1 MRTWLRLTLLLA
13 LALVVG
19 CGGSDETPA
28 AGDGQSPRD
37 VLSQLRPISAANVT
51 AVARGTFDNAPP
63 DVGGPIELRLEGP
76 LRNNGAD
83 KLPSLDWNVTFTGFN
98 DKFTSRVVSTGT
110 NVFVRLG
117 GVDFAV
123 GEDAIA
129 RAVDQARQAQ
139 LNGRSGL
146 AAIGV
151 DPLMA
156 VRDLEAKGSGQ
167 VAGVKVTRYSGT
179 VDREELFNQ
188 LERLFRG
195 LPNPGGAPTVITPKQ
210 RAELVS
216 MFSAPSF
223 ELDVAADHTVRRIRI
238 VDRFRT
244 LVSNRKAAG
253 GITGGTLSYEVT
265 YAPVKSTP
273 QIVPPA
279 KAEPLADFFTALQ
292 QELVK

>member
-1 MRTWLRLTLLLA
+1 MRTWLRLTILLA

-19 CGGSDETPA
+19 CGGSNETPA
-28 AGDGQSPRD
+28 AGDGQSPNEL
-37 VLSQLRPISAANVT
+37 LSHLRPINAAKVT

-63 DVGGPIELRLEGP
+63 DVGSPIELRLEGP
-76 LRNNGAD
+76 LRNNGVD

-110 NVFVRLG
+110 DVFIRLG
-117 GVDFAV
+117 GVDFAL
-123 GEDAIA
+123 GEAAVA
-129 RAVDQARQAQ
+129 RMVDQARQAQ
-139 LNGRSGL
+139 VGGRTGL

-151 DPLMA
+151 DPLKA
-156 VRDLEAKGSGQ
+156 VRDLEEKGKSQ
-167 VAGVKVTRYSGT
+167 VAGVKTTRYTGT
-179 VDREELFNQ
+179 VDRDELFNQ

-195 LPNPGGAPTVITPKQ
+195 LPNPGGTPTVITPKQ
-210 RAELVS
+210 RAELES
-216 MFSAPSF
+216 MFSAPTF
-223 ELDVAADHTVRRIRI
+223 EVDVAADHTVRRILV

-244 LVSNRKAAG
+244 LVANRRAAG

-265 YAPVKSTP
+265 YAPVRGTP

-279 KAEPLADFFTALQ
+279 KAEPLADFVTALQ

>member
-1 MRTWLRLTLLLA
+1 MRTWLRLSLPLV

-19 CGGSDETPA
+19 CGGSNETPA
-28 AGDGQSPRD
+28 AGDGQNPRD
-37 VLSQLRPISAANVT
+37 VLSRLRPINAAKVT

-63 DVGGPIELRLEGP
+63 DVGSPIELRLEGP
-76 LRNNGAD
+76 LRNNGVD

-110 NVFVRLG
+110 DVFIRLG
-117 GVDFAV
+117 GVDFAL
-123 GEDAIA
+123 GEDAVA
-129 RAVDQARQAQ
+129 RMVDQARQAQ
-139 LNGRSGL
+139 AGGRTGL

-151 DPLMA
+151 DPLKA
-156 VRDLEAKGSGQ
+156 VRDLKVKGESQ
-167 VAGVKVTRYSGT
+167 VAGVKTTRYTGT

-195 LPNPGGAPTVITPKQ
+195 LPNPGGAPTVITPTQ
-210 RAELVS
+210 RAELES

-223 ELDVAADHTVRRIRI
+223 EVDVAADRTVRRIRF

-244 LVSNRKAAG
+244 LVANRKAAG

-265 YAPVKSTP
+265 YAPVRSTP

-279 KAEPLADFFTALQ
+279 KAEPLADFVTALQ
-292 QELVK
+292 QELSK

>member
-1 MRTWLRLTLLLA
+1 
-13 LALVVG
+13 LALVAG
-19 CGGSDETPA
+19 CGGSHETPA
-28 AGDGQSPRD
+28 AGERQSAQE
-37 VLSQLRPISAANVT
+37 VLRSLRPIDAAQVT
-51 AVARGTFDNAPP
+51 AVARGSFDNAPP
-63 DVGGPIELRLEGP
+63 DVGSPIELRLEGP

-98 DKFTSRVVSTGT
+98 NKFTSRVVSTGT
-110 NVFVRLG
+110 DVFVRLG

-123 GEDAIA
+123 GEAAVA
-129 RAVDQARQAQ
+129 RMVDQARQAQ
-139 LNGRSGL
+139 LSGRSGL

-151 DPLMA
+151 DPLKA
-156 VRDLEAKGSGQ
+156 VRDLEEKGTGQ

-210 RAELVS
+210 RAELES
-216 MFSAPSF
+216 MFSAPRF
-223 ELDVAADHTVRRIRI
+223 EVDVAADHTVRRILI

-244 LVSNRKAAG
+244 LVANRKAAG
-253 GITGGTLSYEVT
+253 GITGGTLTYEVT
-265 YAPVKSTP
+265 YAPMRSTP

-279 KAEPLADFFTALQ
+279 KPEPLADFFTALQ
-292 QELVK
+292 QELAR